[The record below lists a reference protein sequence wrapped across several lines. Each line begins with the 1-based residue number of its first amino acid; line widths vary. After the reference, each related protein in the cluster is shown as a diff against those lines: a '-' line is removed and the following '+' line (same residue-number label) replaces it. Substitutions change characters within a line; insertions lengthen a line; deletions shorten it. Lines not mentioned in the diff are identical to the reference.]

1 MFFSYFFG
9 FIKLKLLEIN
19 LIMFITVSSCRSS
32 IMDFILNDAVEE
44 ENDYKLAFSGEES
57 SSDGEYFNDEQ
68 EMYDESTTADEE
80 FINDSIFKEEQ
91 EDESFYRNLNNREEY
106 VNFSKQTRNP
116 IEVVNE
122 EEPDYFG
129 EADMP
134 ELFDPEDREQVD
146 FDLFDSS
153 SDRSME
159 FRESLLHFSN
169 DVKNQF
175 FDVVIYGLMHL
186 KLKGID
192 VKLENARETLGE
204 KVFLRLKEIEKL
216 TMLDHSLFVFFNQCQ
231 KLNDALSEHGY
242 FLRFYE
248 RRNKFRYQV
257 RKKLK
262 EKNEVR
268 KELSACVIQ
277 KFNGYE
283 LLRNYLNSDEKQ
295 NYIPIDIVYEPTLD
309 DEKPIA
315 CFFAPDVSLAFNCKI
330 KKSRRG
336 KRELLTKIAR

>member
-1 MFFSYFFG
+1 
-9 FIKLKLLEIN
+9 
-19 LIMFITVSSCRSS
+19 
-32 IMDFILNDAVEE
+32 MDFILNKAVEE

-57 SSDGEYFNDEQ
+57 SSDGEYFNDDQ

-80 FINDSIFKEEQ
+80 FINDSIVEEQQ

-106 VNFSKQTRNP
+106 VNFSKQTKNP

-153 SDRSME
+153 SDRSMK
-159 FRESLLHFSN
+159 FRESLLYFSN

-175 FDVVIYGLMHL
+175 SDVVIYGLMHL

-192 VKLENARETLGE
+192 VKLENARGTLGE
-204 KVFLRLKEIEKL
+204 KLFLRLKEIEKL
-216 TMLDHSLFVFFNQCQ
+216 TMLDHSLFVFFNQYQ

-242 FLRFYE
+242 FLRFFE
-248 RRNKFRYQV
+248 RRNKFRYQE

-262 EKNEVR
+262 EKMKLEKN
-268 KELSACVIQ
+268 
-277 KFNGYE
+277 F
-283 LLRNYLNSDEKQ
+283 LRASYKNSTDM
-295 NYIPIDIVYEPTLD
+295 N
-309 DEKPIA
+309 
-315 CFFAPDVSLAFNCKI
+315 F
-330 KKSRRG
+330 
-336 KRELLTKIAR
+336 